1 MRLTLE
7 ILFWTCLAIVFYT
20 YIGYGILVWAINKLG
35 GMMGKKTVL
44 PPNDFIPPVAL
55 VIAAFNEE
63 DYVEDKIKNT
73 LQLDYPKDK
82 LHVYF
87 ITDGS
92 NDSTPDIVA
101 RYPALTLMH
110 QPERRG
116 KAAAMNR
123 AMEKVEEPYV
133 IFCDANT
140 MLNSACIKEIV
151 KHYAD
156 PKVGGVAGEKKIQQP
171 QKGEVASSGEGLYW
185 KYESFLKKQDSKLY
199 SVVGAAGELFSMRR
213 DLYES
218 IEPGLLIEDFVTS
231 LRICMKGY
239 VVRYAPAAFATETA
253 SASIK
258 DEQKRKVR
266 ICAGGFQS
274 MILLKGL
281 FNIFRYG
288 TLSFQYISH
297 RVLRWSLSPLCLLF
311 LLPVNIALVFSQAG
325 IIYTVLLVLQAFFYI
340 IALTGWFFANRNVK
354 VKSLYVPYYFLFMN
368 VSVFLGLKRYLKGQ
382 QSVLWD
388 KAARQKI
395 A

>member
-1 MRLTLE
+1 MRFTLE
-7 ILFWTCLAIVFYT
+7 ILFWICLFVVFYT
-20 YIGYGILVWAINKLG
+20 YIGYGMLVWALNKCKRLFR
-35 GMMGKKTVL
+35 KKIIIDSSGFT
-44 PPNDFIPPVAL
+44 PAVAL
-55 VIAAFNEE
+55 VIAAYNEE
-63 DYVEDKIKNT
+63 DYIEDKIQNT
-73 LQLDYPKDK
+73 LLLDYPAGK

-101 RYPALTLMH
+101 RYPQMTLLH

-123 AMEKVEEPYV
+123 ALDIVTEPYV

-140 MLNSACIKEIV
+140 MLNTACVKEIV

-156 PKVGGVAGEKKIQQP
+156 PSVGGVAGEKKIHQP
-171 QKGEVASSGEGLYW
+171 QKGQAASAGEGIYW
-185 KYESFLKKQDSKLY
+185 KYESFLKRQDSNLY

-213 DLYES
+213 DLYEP

-239 VVRYAPAAFATETA
+239 VVRYAPEAFATETA

-274 MILLKGL
+274 MVLLKGL
-281 FNIFRYG
+281 LNVFRYG

-297 RVLRWSLSPLCLLF
+297 RVFRWTLSPLCLLL
-311 LLPVNIALVFSQAG
+311 LLPVNAALVAAG
-325 IIYTVLLVLQAFFYI
+325 QGGIYLLLLILQSCFYVIAF
-340 IALTGWFFANRNVK
+340 TGWFFASRNIK
-354 VKSLYVPYYFLFMN
+354 VKLLYVPYYFLFMN
-368 VSVFLGLKRYLKGQ
+368 ISVFLGLKRYLAGQ
-382 QSVLWD
+382 QSVLWE